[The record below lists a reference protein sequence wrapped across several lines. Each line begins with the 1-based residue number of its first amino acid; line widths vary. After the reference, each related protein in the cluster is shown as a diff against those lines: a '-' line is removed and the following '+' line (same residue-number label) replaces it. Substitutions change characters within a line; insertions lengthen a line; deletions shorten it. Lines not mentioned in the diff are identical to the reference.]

1 MLIKGEW
8 TDADVV
14 RRIDP
19 RRVLAEAW
27 NADRLARCRELL
39 AAGEQAPAISVVGFR
54 INRRGTLYDVS
65 DGNHRTIAAREAGRT
80 IRARI
85 SGYYAIVPAAH
96 VLWRDHLWRRDGGR
110 WRLADLEPLP
120 EDQRAI
126 LIALGVKT
134 VGPDT
139 EEPCGRP

>member
-54 INRRGTLYDVS
+54 IGGRGLLYDAS
-65 DGNHRTIAAREAGRT
+65 DGMHRTIAAREAGRT

-110 WRLADLEPLP
+110 WRMADFEPVP
-120 EDQRAI
+120 EDLQAI
-126 LIALGVKT
+126 LMALGVKAI
-134 VGPDT
+134 GPNQG
-139 EEPCGRP
+139 ELRGPP